1 MSIVR
6 TFARHQGHS
15 ESRAMSGRWRGSV
28 HAHRRSGVMPSH
40 PDGTRPGLLII
51 SARYPATSATI
62 PLDIHHLQHVGDKVI
77 VETRHEGVQANE
89 DTRVNETCPG
99 HTRCTY
105 LSVTSTCLELCG
117 PGADRSLSLW
127 HVVVIVGPDDDMRAH
142 ALGRC
147 RASCGLLRL

>member
-1 MSIVR
+1 MWLEPRPCLYGMSIWYICQ
-6 TFARHQGHS
+6 TPGS
-15 ESRAMSGRWRGSV
+15 LGIAMSAASADGVAPSTPTAALGRCHHQS
-28 HAHRRSGVMPSH
+28 
-40 PDGTRPGLLII
+40 GTRPGLPVI
-51 SARYPATSATI
+51 SARYPATPTTI
-62 PLDIHHLQHVGDKVI
+62 PPDSHHLQRVGDKVI

-127 HVVVIVGPDDDMRAH
+127 LVVVIVGPDDDTRA
-142 ALGRC
+142 
-147 RASCGLLRL
+147 